1 MAILTD
7 TACDF
12 VAGCFGG
19 ACGVLI
25 GHPLDTIK
33 TWQQKLNATVGQSV
47 YHILHHRQK
56 DGYNLHGFYRG
67 MHFPLVCNGAINS
80 VVFAVYGNHLRNLEK
95 NLSEEER
102 LKRRNKNVILSG
114 MVAGFI
120 QSYLICPVELIKI
133 RLQTRIWSQSIS
145 WKILFINMKQKF
157 DKQWSNKEISDRIP
171 AVAYAKYIFQTEG
184 LNGFYRGITPTLCR
198 DVLPYGIY
206 MATYDVFLDIVE
218 HSFDVEKRDS
228 VSKSS
233 YSGFIAISGSIAGLM
248 SWLFVVPFDVVKTKM
263 QAETDPNKHPTMLQT
278 AKEVWKRGG
287 IQALIRGTLS
297 FCLSFPC
304 RKIYDE
310 IEQFDAK
317 WIKKSLRKMK

>member
-133 RLQTRIWSQSIS
+133 RLQTRIY
-145 WKILFINMKQKF
+145 
-157 DKQWSNKEISDRIP
+157 RIP

-287 IQALIRGTLS
+287 IQALIRGTKMILLRS
-297 FCLSFPC
+297 MPVNALTFVGYEHCLSACHFLVE
-304 RKIYDE
+304 K
-310 IEQFDAK
+310 FTM
-317 WIKKSLRKMK
+317 KSNNLTPNG